1 MDVFNNVLSEGNQA
15 GWTQLQTVGSGS
27 QTLLQNAER
36 FGRILACI
44 ANGTSDNNTLTVSRE
59 NICKYYSSYK

>member
-15 GWTQLQTVGSGS
+15 GWTELQTVGSGS

-36 FGRILACI
+36 FGRILASI
-44 ANGTSDNNTLTVSRE
+44 ANGISDNSTLMFSRE
-59 NICKYYSSYK
+59 NICKY